1 MVIRNVLLCAFLL
14 KSLAFGRV
22 RMPTASISTVSS
34 KGSSIAP
41 IGDRQKEYYKLLY
54 SQNVSV
60 IAGLGPAGCGKTFFA
75 CRAAVGAL
83 ASGEVDRLVITRPL
97 VTADEEL
104 GFLPGSLQDKMD
116 PWVRP
121 IMDTLGDFY
130 SASEIR
136 RLQNDGIIEISPLAY
151 MRGRT
156 FKNAYIIADEMQ
168 NSTPNQMLMM
178 LTRIGEGSRL
188 VITGDLMQS
197 DLKGV
202 GLNGLADFHRR
213 WLRKAVDDTAIRCVE
228 FEVSD
233 VQRSAVV
240 ASILEMYSD
249 TSSKKSNKSGMEDAA
264 IIPWGL

>member
-1 MVIRNVLLCAFLL
+1 MILRNVLFCAFLFNSIVL
-14 KSLAFGRV
+14 GKV
-22 RMPTASISTVSS
+22 KMPAASMSTVSS
-34 KGSSIAP
+34 RGSSIAP
-41 IGDRQKEYYKLLY
+41 IGDRQKEYCKLLY
-54 SQNVSV
+54 APDVS
-60 IAGLGPAGCGKTFFA
+60 IISGLGPAGCGKTFFA

-83 ASGEVDRLVITRPL
+83 ASGSVERLVITRPL
-97 VTADEEL
+97 VSADEEL

-121 IMDTLGDFY
+121 MMDILGEFY
-130 SASEIR
+130 TGGEIR
-136 RLQNDGIIEISPLAY
+136 RLITDGIIEISPLAY

-156 FKNAYIIADEMQ
+156 FKNAFIIADEMQ

-197 DLKGV
+197 DLPMGTT
-202 GLNGLADFHRR
+202 NGLADFHRR
-213 WLRKAVDDTAIRCVE
+213 WSRKPDHTMIRCVE
-228 FEVSD
+228 FEVAD

-240 ASILEMYSD
+240 ASVLEMYSD
-249 TSSKKSNKSGMEDAA
+249 NSSKKSKKSGMEDAA